1 MANKELDKL
10 RDMSVSDLNK
20 NLEALYKEQFEDNL
34 KLILSGIVVSNKADK
49 TITVKVERKV
59 KHPLYGKIVRRST
72 KVHAHDENNVANIG
86 DFVSVRECKPFSK
99 TKTWILDESNQVGG
113 DS

>member
-34 KLILSGIVVSNKADK
+34 KLK
-49 TITVKVERKV
+49 TGQLNETHKIKLNRKQVARIKTVISE
-59 KHPLYGKIVRRST
+59 KHNTG
-72 KVHAHDENNVANIG
+72 DENG
-86 DFVSVRECKPFSK
+86 K
-99 TKTWILDESNQVGG
+99 
-113 DS
+113 

>member
-34 KLILSGIVVSNKADK
+34 KIK
-49 TITVKVERKV
+49 TGQ
-59 KHPLYGKIVRRST
+59 L
-72 KVHAHDENNVANIG
+72 N
-86 DFVSVRECKPFSK
+86 
-99 TKTWILDESNQVGG
+99 
-113 DS
+113 